1 MVKTILVIMFILMLE
16 GAFEAYY
23 DDREKGKLAC
33 FVSECFTLAILS
45 SFTVLAMQWLLIIIF

>member
-16 GAFEAYY
+16 AAFEAYY
-23 DDREKGKLAC
+23 DDKEKGKIAS

-45 SFTVLAMQWLLIIIF
+45 SFTVLAMQWLFTIIF